1 MRRPFR
7 FALRL
12 LPLVLAFLPAV
23 LVAGEVYT
31 WKDAKGVTHYSDSPP
46 PGGKATSRSISQ
58 RGAAQQAAPA
68 AKPVV
73 NADCSNAR
81 SNLSLLQG
89 TAKVGV
95 DDNKDGKPD
104 RELTASERAA
114 RLKLAEAQIET
125 YCDAPAA
132 NAVTTSRT

>member
-1 MRRPFR
+1 MRRTAR
-7 FALRL
+7 STLRL
-12 LPLVLAFLPAV
+12 LPLAFALLSPA

-31 WKDAKGVTHYSDSPP
+31 WKDAKGVTHYSDAPP
-46 PGGKATSRSISQ
+46 PGGKATTRSISQ
-58 RGAAQQAAPA
+58 RGTTPAAPV
-68 AKPVV
+68 AKAVV

-81 SNLSLLQG
+81 SNVSLLQG

-95 DDNKDGKPD
+95 DDDKDGKPD
-104 RELTASERAA
+104 RELTPAERAK

-132 NAVTTSRT
+132 NAVTTTRT

>member
-1 MRRPFR
+1 MRRTAR
-7 FALRL
+7 STRCL
-12 LPLVLAFLPAV
+12 LPLALVLLSPA

-31 WKDAKGVTHYSDSPP
+31 WKDAKGVTHYADAPP
-46 PGGKATSRSISQ
+46 PGGQATTRSISQ
-58 RGAAQQAAPA
+58 RGATLAAPITKA
-68 AKPVV
+68 VV

-95 DDNKDGKPD
+95 DDDKDGKPD
-104 RELTASERAA
+104 RELTAAERAK
-114 RLKLAEAQIET
+114 RLKLAESQIET

-132 NAVTTSRT
+132 NAVTTSRS